1 LRERNTNHSLR
12 KTVSALDFVNHKQL
26 VRPVIRTYMSV
37 EATSKSSN
45 GFLLFLIAAISMII
59 GAVGFYA
66 FKRHSARKF
75 NNSYFDLLAAEHEV

>member
-1 LRERNTNHSLR
+1 
-12 KTVSALDFVNHKQL
+12 
-26 VRPVIRTYMSV
+26 MSV

-59 GAVGFYA
+59 GVVGFYA

-75 NNSYFDLLAAEHEV
+75 NNSYFDLLAVEHEV